1 MSICARPVL
10 RCSAIGEVSSLR
22 APGEACLPGM
32 TGRCRPVHSTRTVG
46 QGVDR
51 SRKRPDFLVSDAATS
66 PTEGK
71 ASDMQRLSWLLL
83 AIAAPALAAA
93 PDAGVSAASKNKPD
107 GGVAAAA
114 EKPVGYLKTADDKE
128 LYALGYSFG
137 RNLQVFDLSPAEL
150 DVIRKSLTEGATD
163 KKPLIPLETYGPK
176 IQELAAAR
184 HTRAAQ
190 KKEARDKPYLDA
202 AAKQKGAQVLSP
214 GVISIPEKEGPGPA
228 PKASDEVTVNYVG
241 KLTNGTEFDSSYK
254 RNQPLKFQ
262 LDKVIPCWTE
272 GVQKMKVGGKAR
284 IVCPAK
290 AGYGENG
297 QPRAGIPGGSV
308 LDFNVELLDAP

>member
-1 MSICARPVL
+1 
-10 RCSAIGEVSSLR
+10 
-22 APGEACLPGM
+22 
-32 TGRCRPVHSTRTVG
+32 
-46 QGVDR
+46 
-51 SRKRPDFLVSDAATS
+51 
-66 PTEGK
+66 
-71 ASDMQRLSWLLL
+71 MQRLSWLLL
-83 AIAAPALAAA
+83 AIALPALAVAA
-93 PDAGVSAASKNKPD
+93 DGGVSATPSKPD
-107 GGVAAAA
+107 GGVAAP

-137 RNLQVFDLSPAEL
+137 RNLQVFDLSPSEL
-150 DVIRKSLTEGATD
+150 EIIRKAISEGATD

-202 AAKQKGAQVLSP
+202 AAKQKGAQVLSS
-214 GVISIPEKEGPGPA
+214 GVVYLAEKEGTGPA

-272 GVQKMKVGGKAR
+272 GVQKMKVGEKAQL
-284 IVCPAK
+284 VCPANI
-290 AGYGENG
+290 AYGERG
-297 QPRAGIPGGSV
+297 RPPVIPGGATLV
-308 LDFNVELLDAP
+308 FQVELLEIEGGAGGGAAAAAPPAKPIQIKQ

>member
-1 MSICARPVL
+1 
-10 RCSAIGEVSSLR
+10 
-22 APGEACLPGM
+22 
-32 TGRCRPVHSTRTVG
+32 
-46 QGVDR
+46 
-51 SRKRPDFLVSDAATS
+51 
-66 PTEGK
+66 
-71 ASDMQRLSWLLL
+71 MQRLSWLLL
-83 AIAAPALAAA
+83 AIAVPALAAA
-93 PDAGVSAASKNKPD
+93 VDGGVSSTSPKGSDAGVAAP
-107 GGVAAAA
+107 

-150 DVIRKSLTEGATD
+150 EIIRKALSEGATD
-163 KKPLIPLETYGPK
+163 KKPLVPLETYGPK

-202 AAKQKGAQVLSP
+202 AAKQKGAQVLPS
-214 GVISIPEKEGPGPA
+214 GVVYIPEKEGTGPT
-228 PKASDEVTVNYVG
+228 PKATDEVTVNYVG
-241 KLTNGTEFDSSYK
+241 KLSNGTEFDSSYK

-262 LDKVIPCWTE
+262 LDKVIPCWTD

-284 IVCPAK
+284 LVCPAK

-308 LDFNVELLDAP
+308 LDFNVELLDAKAPPPPPAPTPGNSPGFTPPPAGK

>member
-1 MSICARPVL
+1 MR
-10 RCSAIGEVSSLR
+10 
-22 APGEACLPGM
+22 
-32 TGRCRPVHSTRTVG
+32 
-46 QGVDR
+46 
-51 SRKRPDFLVSDAATS
+51 
-66 PTEGK
+66 
-71 ASDMQRLSWLLL
+71 RLSWLLL

-93 PDAGVSAASKNKPD
+93 PDGGVSATPSKPD
-107 GGVAAAA
+107 GGVSAAP

-150 DVIRKSLTEGATD
+150 DIVRKALGEGATD
-163 KKPLIPLETYGPK
+163 KKPLVPLETYGPK

-190 KKEARDKPYLDA
+190 KKETRDKPYLDA
-202 AAKQKGAQVLSP
+202 AAKQKGAQVLSS
-214 GVISIPEKEGPGPA
+214 GVVYIPEKEGTGPV

-308 LDFNVELLDAP
+308 LDFNVELLDAKAPPPPPVPTPGATPGFTPPPAGK

>member
-1 MSICARPVL
+1 MR
-10 RCSAIGEVSSLR
+10 
-22 APGEACLPGM
+22 
-32 TGRCRPVHSTRTVG
+32 
-46 QGVDR
+46 
-51 SRKRPDFLVSDAATS
+51 
-66 PTEGK
+66 
-71 ASDMQRLSWLLL
+71 RLSWLLL
-83 AIAAPALAAA
+83 AISAPALAAA
-93 PDAGVSAASKNKPD
+93 HDGGVSSTTKAPD
-107 GGVAAAA
+107 GGVAAP
-114 EKPVGYLKTADDKE
+114 EKPVGYLKTAEDKE
-128 LYALGYSFG
+128 LYTLGYSFG

-150 DVIRKSLTEGATD
+150 EIVRKAIGEGATD
-163 KKPLIPLETYGPK
+163 KKPLVSLETYGPK
-176 IQELAAAR
+176 IQELATAR

-202 AAKQKGAQVLSP
+202 AAKQKGAQVLAS
-214 GVISIPEKEGPGPA
+214 GVVYIPEKEGTGPA
-228 PKASDEVTVNYVG
+228 PKPSDEVTVNYVG

-308 LDFNVELLDAP
+308 LDFNVELLDAKAPPPPPVPTPGAAPGFTPPPSGK

>member
-1 MSICARPVL
+1 
-10 RCSAIGEVSSLR
+10 
-22 APGEACLPGM
+22 
-32 TGRCRPVHSTRTVG
+32 
-46 QGVDR
+46 
-51 SRKRPDFLVSDAATS
+51 
-66 PTEGK
+66 
-71 ASDMQRLSWLLL
+71 MQRLSWLVL
-83 AIAAPALAAA
+83 AITAPALAAA
-93 PDAGVSAASKNKPD
+93 PDGGVSAASKNKPD
-107 GGVAAAA
+107 GGVTAAP

-150 DVIRKSLTEGATD
+150 EVIRKALTEGATD
-163 KKPLIPLETYGPK
+163 KKPLVPLETYGPK

-202 AAKQKGAQVLSP
+202 AAKQKGAQVLPS
-214 GVISIPEKEGPGPA
+214 GVVYIPEKEGTGPN
-228 PKASDEVTVNYVG
+228 PKSSDEVTVNYAG
-241 KLTNGTEFDSSYK
+241 KLSNGTEFDSSYK
-254 RNQPLKFQ
+254 RKEPLKFQ

-308 LDFNVELLDAP
+308 LDFSVELLDAKAPPPPPVPTPGASPGFTPPPAGK